1 MLQVFG
7 GDPIRNPL
15 PPGSYGDLTA
25 GGFMSFVTNVVKT
38 LIVFAGI
45 FAFVNLIIAG
55 WQYLASNGDPKA
67 TAAAWS
73 RIYMSLIGL
82 VIMVASFVIAA
93 IIGQLLFNNPM
104 YILQPRIY
112 GPGATAP

>member
-1 MLQVFG
+1 MSAIFG
-7 GDPIRNPL
+7 TIT
-15 PPGSYGDLTA
+15 PPYNGYGGLTQNGLTA
-25 GGFMSFVTNVVKT
+25 FVTNIIKT
-38 LIVFAGI
+38 LIVLGGV

-73 RIYMSLIGL
+73 RIYMSIIGL
-82 VIMVASFVIAA
+82 VIMVASFIIAA
-93 IIGQLLFNNPM
+93 IMGKLLFGDYM

-112 GPGATAP
+112 GPGSAGP